1 VSLRS
6 LLGLAQDDPGGSR
19 LAREGGHAF
28 VSASLRPYLIAGLAE
43 IGVGGST
50 GARPTLVVVGDD
62 RAAREL
68 AADLR
73 AWLAP
78 RRVRYYP
85 SRGVTYESHLTP
97 PAHLIGLRVAA
108 LDALLAEKSTDER
121 AGGPP
126 VVVVSAVALS
136 EKVPDPAL
144 RPRSFTLRRGE
155 LLDLEECAN
164 ELAAAGYE
172 RADQVEERGQFAMR
186 GGILD
191 IFPATEERAVR
202 VDMFDVEIE
211 SLRWFST
218 FTQRSLGEVEEVEI
232 APAAELAAEHR
243 ELAEI
248 AALEDASERPDIAE
262 LLPVERFGA
271 LLDLLKAGGEE
282 QDGGGGGV
290 GRQATEV
297 IVAAEEELDPVLHDH
312 WSDVC
317 AAFHDADAHHLYVSP
332 EEVRAALQ
340 ERTRIWLSSLASGQ
354 ELELRAQSADTAAR
368 SLAEAEPQL
377 EKLVRSGY
385 RTVVTFP
392 HRGEGER
399 AAYNL
404 ARLKA
409 TWMGAPPTPGR
420 RAGETPE
427 ADTAGDSGS
436 AATRESSSPMA
447 GVDVTA
453 APLEPSLRFAV
464 ASLREGF
471 IAPSLKLAVFPEHR
485 LLRRR
490 RAERPEAS
498 GDGRPR
504 RGALRSFTE
513 LRTGDI
519 VVHEDHGVARFAG
532 FETRTVAGVTRDYLY
547 LEYQGD
553 DRVYAPTEQLAKI
566 SRYLGGA
573 PRRNGVV
580 GDHPPLSKLG
590 GSRWEAMKSRARR
603 AAQELAGELLALY
616 AERRRRAGHAFEPDS
631 EWERELEQR
640 FPYTETPDQRDAI
653 EAVKADMEGPRPM
666 DRLICGDVGY
676 GKTEVALRAAFKAA
690 TQGKQVLM
698 LAPTTILAQQ
708 HFGTFSER
716 LADYPVTIDHVSR
729 FRTPAEQKE
738 AIAGFAKGGVDIL
751 IGTHRV
757 LSRDVRAKD
766 LGLLVVDEE
775 QRFGVKQKELLRQLK
790 LKVDVI
796 SMSATPIPRTLQMSL
811 AGLRD
816 ISVIETPPE
825 GRRPVRTYVGEYEE
839 ELVKGA
845 IMREH
850 DRGGQAFFMH
860 NRVES
865 IDETAERLRALC
877 PGVRF
882 AVAHGQMG
890 EGELESVMM
899 DYLRG
904 GAEVLVCTSIIES
917 GIDIPQANTLIVE
930 HADAFGLAQLYQ
942 IRGRVGRS
950 RERAYAYLLY
960 DSAAALT
967 PEAAQRLSALSDYTE
982 LGSGFKIA
990 MRDLEIRGAGNL
1002 LGDEQSGHVA
1012 ALGFE
1017 LYMQMLD
1024 EAVREGASADSD
1036 PAHPGMPE
1044 EELPE
1049 PVRLDVNVD
1058 AYVPPDYVPYEQ
1070 AKIEIHR
1077 RVAGALEV
1085 ADVERLREELED
1097 RFGPVPEPLTNLL
1110 ELQRARIK
1118 LGQAGARAVSF
1129 RGDRLAVTPIDLDSA
1144 RARRL
1149 REQLP
1154 EALYESGRSQ
1164 VSVRVPREGPERFP
1178 AVVRAADV
1186 LLSVV
1191 REAA

>member
-1 VSLRS
+1 MADSGALRS
-6 LLGLAQDDPGGSR
+6 LLGLVQDDEPTLR

-28 VSASLRPYLIAGLAE
+28 VSSSLRPYSIAALAE
-43 IGVGGST
+43 IDADAR
-50 GARPTLVVVGDD
+50 ARPTLVVVGDD
-62 RAAREL
+62 RAARDL
-68 AADLR
+68 AVDLR

-85 SRGVTYESHLTP
+85 SRGVAYESHLAP
-97 PAHLIGLRVAA
+97 PAHLVGLRVAA
-108 LDALLAEKSTDER
+108 LDALLGSDGASAEH
-121 AGGPP
+121 GQP

-136 EKVPDPAL
+136 EKVPDPQL
-144 RPRSFTLRRGE
+144 RPHSFTLRVGE
-155 LLDLEECAN
+155 LLDLDECAA
-164 ELAAAGYE
+164 ELVGAGYE
-172 RADQVEERGQFAMR
+172 RADQVEERGQFALR
-186 GGILD
+186 GGLLD
-191 IFPATEERAVR
+191 VFPATEDRAVR

-218 FTQRSLGEVEEVEI
+218 FTQRSLGEVREVEI
-232 APAAELAAEHR
+232 APAAELAIEHR

-248 AALEDASERPDIAE
+248 AAATGAFSAAKGEDAERPDIAE

-271 LLDLLKAGGEE
+271 LLDLIGPDAEL
-282 QDGGGGGV
+282 
-290 GRQATEV
+290 
-297 IVAAEEELDPVLHDH
+297 IVAAEEELQPVLNDH

-317 AAFHDADAHHLYVSP
+317 AAFGDEDAHHLYVNP
-332 EEVRAALQ
+332 ESIHETLARRA
-340 ERTRIWLSSLASGQ
+340 RIWLSGMLSGQ
-354 ELELRAQSADTAAR
+354 EIELRAQSADTMAR

-385 RTVVTFP
+385 RTVVAFP
-392 HRGEGER
+392 RRGEGER
-399 AAYNL
+399 AAFNL
-404 ARLKA
+404 GRMKA
-409 TWMGAPPTPGR
+409 TWLAEDVD
-420 RAGETPE
+420 AGHQ
-427 ADTAGDSGS
+427 
-436 AATRESSSPMA
+436 
-447 GVDVTA
+447 V
-453 APLEPSLRFAV
+453 LEPSLRFTA

-471 IAPSLKLAVFPEHR
+471 VAPQLKLAVFPEHR

-490 RAERPEAS
+490 RGGGAS
-498 GDGRPR
+498 SESPARGGGVR

-532 FETRTVAGVTRDYLY
+532 FETRTVASVTRDYLY

-553 DRVYAPTEQLAKI
+553 DRVFVPTDQLAKI
-566 SRYLGGA
+566 SRYVGAGGE
-573 PRRNGVV
+573 
-580 GDHPPLSKLG
+580 HPPLSKLG
-590 GSRWEAMKSRARR
+590 GTRWDTMKARARR
-603 AAQELAGELLALY
+603 AAQELAGELLSLY
-616 AERRRRAGHAFEPDS
+616 AERKRRSGHAFEADS
-631 EWERELEQR
+631 EWQREFEER
-640 FPYTETPDQRDAI
+640 FPFTETPDQRDAI
-653 EAVKADMEGPRPM
+653 ELVKADMEAPRPM

-690 TQGKQVLM
+690 GDGKQVLM
-698 LAPTTILAQQ
+698 LVPTTILAQQ
-708 HFGTFSER
+708 HYGTFAER
-716 LADYPVTIDHVSR
+716 LADYPFTIEHVSR
-729 FRTPAEQKE
+729 FRTAAEQKE
-738 AIAGFAKGGVDIL
+738 AIKGFAEGRVDIL

-766 LGLLVVDEE
+766 LGLLIVDEE

-825 GRRPVRTYVGEYEE
+825 GRRPVKTYVGEYEE
-839 ELVKGA
+839 ELVKRA
-845 IMREH
+845 IERE
-850 DRGGQAFFMH
+850 REREGQAFFLH

-865 IDETAERLRALC
+865 IEETAERLRALC
-877 PGVRF
+877 PGMRF

-890 EGELESVMM
+890 EGELEAVMM

-904 GAEVLVCTSIIES
+904 GADVLVCTSIIES

-950 RERAYAYLLY
+950 RERAYAYLMY

-967 PEAAQRLSALSDYTE
+967 PEAAQRLSALSDHTE
-982 LGSGFKIA
+982 LGAGFKIA

-1024 EAVREGASADSD
+1024 EAVKAAEPELEG
-1036 PAHPGMPE
+1036 E
-1044 EELPE
+1044 TLPD
-1049 PVRLDVNVD
+1049 PVRLDVSVD
-1058 AYVPPDYVPYEQ
+1058 AYVPADYVPYEQ

-1085 ADVERLREELED
+1085 ADIERLREELTD
-1097 RFGPVPEPLTNLL
+1097 RFGPPPEPVENMLA
-1110 ELQRARIK
+1110 LQRARIK
-1118 LGQAGARAVSF
+1118 FGQAGARTVSF
-1129 RGDRLAVTPIDLDSA
+1129 HGDRLAVVPIELDSV
-1144 RARRL
+1144 RAKRL
-1149 REQLP
+1149 REALP
-1154 EALYESGRSQ
+1154 GALYEASRSQ
-1164 VSVRVPREGPERFP
+1164 VSVRVPKDGTERFP
-1178 AVVRAADV
+1178 SVVAAADA
-1186 LLSVV
+1186 LLALV

>member
-1 VSLRS
+1 MALRS
-6 LLGLAQDDPGGSR
+6 LLGLIEDDPAATT

-28 VSASLRPYLIAGLAE
+28 VSASLRPYLIAALSDRQPDAQPLH
-43 IGVGGST
+43 
-50 GARPTLVVVGDD
+50 PTLVVVGDD
-62 RAAREL
+62 RAARDL
-68 AADLR
+68 ASDLR
-73 AWLAP
+73 AWLEP

-85 SRGVTYESHLTP
+85 SRGVAYESHLAP
-97 PAHLIGLRVAA
+97 PPHLVGLRVAA
-108 LDALLAEKSTDER
+108 LDALLSAPASGEE
-121 AGGPP
+121 PP

-144 RPRSFTLRRGE
+144 RPRSFTLRVGE
-155 LLDLEECAN
+155 LLDLEECAA
-164 ELAAAGYE
+164 ELIAAGYE
-172 RADQVEERGQFAMR
+172 RVDQVGERGQFALR
-186 GGILD
+186 GGLLD
-191 IFPATEERAVR
+191 VFPATEDRAVR

-218 FTQRSLGEVEEVEI
+218 FTQRSLGDVSEVEV
-232 APAAELAAEHR
+232 APAAELAIEHR
-243 ELAEI
+243 ELAEM
-248 AALEDASERPDIAE
+248 AASEDQSDRPDVAE

-271 LLDLLKAGGEE
+271 LLDLLDAH
-282 QDGGGGGV
+282 
-290 GRQATEV
+290 TELL
-297 IVAAEEELDPVLHDH
+297 VAAEEECKPALSDH
-312 WSDVC
+312 WTDVC
-317 AAFHDADAHHLYVSP
+317 AAFADADAHHLYVSP
-332 EEVRAALQ
+332 QHIESALAGRA
-340 ERTRIWLSSLASGQ
+340 RIWLSSISGEQ
-354 ELELRAQSADTAAR
+354 PLQLRAQAADTAAR
-368 SLAEAEPQL
+368 SLAEAEPEL

-385 RTVVTFP
+385 RTVVAFP
-392 HRGEGER
+392 RRGEGER

-404 ARLKA
+404 GRMQA
-409 TWMGAPPTPGR
+409 TWL
-420 RAGETPE
+420 GE
-427 ADTAGDSGS
+427 D
-436 AATRESSSPMA
+436 
-447 GVDVTA
+447 VDVGRQV
-453 APLEPSLRFAV
+453 LEPSLRFAA

-471 IAPSLKLAVFPEHR
+471 VAPQLKLAIFPEHR

-490 RAERPEAS
+490 RAERS
-498 GDGRPR
+498 GVTPGQAGRGAPGGVR

-532 FETRTVAGVTRDYLY
+532 FETRTVAEVTRDYLY

-553 DRVYAPTEQLAKI
+553 DRVFVPTEQLAKI
-566 SRYLGGA
+566 SRYVGAGGE
-573 PRRNGVV
+573 
-580 GDHPPLSKLG
+580 HPPLSKLG
-590 GSRWEAMKSRARR
+590 GTRWETMKARARR
-603 AAQELAGELLALY
+603 AAQELAGELLSLY
-616 AERRRRAGHAFEPDS
+616 AERRRRAGYAFDPDS
-631 EWERELEQR
+631 DWQREFELR
-640 FPYTETPDQRDAI
+640 FPFTETPDQLEAI
-653 EAVKADMEGPRPM
+653 ELVKADMEAPRPM

-690 TQGKQVLM
+690 SQGKQVLM

-708 HFGTFSER
+708 HYGTFSER
-716 LADYPVTIDHVSR
+716 LADYPINVEHVSR
-729 FRTPAEQKE
+729 FRSAAEQRV
-738 AIAGFAKGGVDIL
+738 AIAGFAQGQVDIL

-766 LGLLVVDEE
+766 LGLLIVDEE

-790 LKVDVI
+790 LRVDVI

-811 AGLRD
+811 AGLRE

-825 GRRPVRTYVGEYEE
+825 GRRPVKTYVGEYEE
-839 ELVKGA
+839 ELVKRA
-845 IMREH
+845 ILREH
-850 DRGGQAFFMH
+850 ERDGQAFFLH

-882 AVAHGQMG
+882 AVAHGQMS
-890 EGELESVMM
+890 EGQLETVMM

-904 GAEVLVCTSIIES
+904 DHDVLVCTSIIES

-930 HADAFGLAQLYQ
+930 HADAFGLSQLYQ

-950 RERAYAYLLY
+950 RERAYSYLMY
-960 DSAAALT
+960 DSAAALS
-967 PEAAQRLSALSDYTE
+967 PDAAQRLAALSDYTE
-982 LGSGFKIA
+982 LGAGFRVA
-990 MRDLEIRGAGNL
+990 MRDLELRGAGNL

-1024 EAVREGASADSD
+1024 EAVRNAGAD
-1036 PAHPGMPE
+1036 E
-1044 EELPE
+1044 ERVLGEEDQDLPE

-1085 ADVERLREELED
+1085 AEVQQLHDELED
-1097 RFGPVPEPLTNLL
+1097 RFGPVPEPLENLL
-1110 ELQRARIK
+1110 ALQRARIK
-1118 LGQAGARAVSF
+1118 FGQAGASVVSF
-1129 RGDRLAVTPIDLDSA
+1129 RGDRLAVTPIELDSV

-1149 REQLP
+1149 REELP

-1164 VSVRVPREGPERFP
+1164 VSVRVPREGPARFP
-1178 AVVRAADV
+1178 TVVRAADV
-1186 LLSVV
+1186 LLSLK

>member
-1 VSLRS
+1 MALRS
-6 LLGLAQDDPGGSR
+6 LLGLIEEDASAQR
-19 LAREGGHAF
+19 LARDGGHAF
-28 VSASLRPYLIAGLAE
+28 VSSSLRPYAIAALADSGPAE
-43 IGVGGST
+43 Q
-50 GARPTLVVVGDD
+50 ARPTLVVVGDD
-62 RAAREL
+62 RAARDM

-85 SRGVTYESHLTP
+85 SRGVAYESHLTP
-97 PAHLIGLRVAA
+97 PAHLVGLRVAA
-108 LDALLAEKSTDER
+108 LDALLAARDTEAE
-121 AGGPP
+121 PP
-126 VVVVSAVALS
+126 VVVVVSAVALS

-144 RPRSFTLRRGE
+144 RPHSFTLRKGE
-155 LLDLEECAN
+155 LLDLDECAS
-164 ELAAAGYE
+164 ELVAAGYE
-172 RADQVEERGQFAMR
+172 RVEQVEERGQFALR
-186 GGILD
+186 GGLLD
-191 IFPATEERAVR
+191 VFPATEERAVR

-218 FTQRSLGEVEEVEI
+218 FTQRSLGDVDEVEI

-248 AALEDASERPDIAE
+248 AALEDQANRPDIAE

-271 LLDLLKAGGEE
+271 LLDLLGEDT
-282 QDGGGGGV
+282 QLL
-290 GRQATEV
+290 
-297 IVAAEEELDPVLHDH
+297 VAAEEELVPALSDH
-312 WSDVC
+312 WTDVC
-317 AAFHDADAHHLYVSP
+317 AAFKDEDAHHLYVSP
-332 EEVRAALQ
+332 EQIEAALK
-340 ERTRIWLSSLASGQ
+340 ERARIWLSSISSGQ
-354 ELELRAQSADTAAR
+354 EIELRAQTADTAAR
-368 SLAEAEPQL
+368 SLGEAEPEL

-385 RTVVTFP
+385 RTVVAFP
-392 HRGEGER
+392 QRGEGER

-404 ARLKA
+404 GRLQA
-409 TWMGAPPTPGR
+409 TWL
-420 RAGETPE
+420 GE
-427 ADTAGDSGS
+427 
-436 AATRESSSPMA
+436 
-447 GVDVTA
+447 GVDVGHQV
-453 APLEPSLRFAV
+453 LEPSLRFV
-464 ASLREGF
+464 TASLREGF
-471 IAPSLKLAVFPEHR
+471 VAPQLKLAVYPEHR

-490 RAERPEAS
+490 RA
-498 GDGRPR
+498 GRGAGPDRRQQGGGQGGPR

-532 FETRTVAGVTRDYLY
+532 FETRTVANVTRDYLY

-553 DRVYAPTEQLAKI
+553 DKVFVPTDQLTKI
-566 SRYLGGA
+566 SRYVGGGGERA
-573 PRRNGVV
+573 G
-580 GDHPPLSKLG
+580 GPPLSKLG
-590 GSRWEAMKSRARR
+590 GTRWDTMKARARR
-603 AAQELAGELLALY
+603 AAQELAGELLSLY
-616 AERRRRAGHAFEPDS
+616 AERRRRMGHAFQADS
-631 EWERELEQR
+631 DWQREFEER
-640 FPYTETPDQRDAI
+640 FPFTETPDQREAI
-653 EAVKADMEGPRPM
+653 ELVKADMEAPQPM

-690 TQGKQVLM
+690 NEGKQVLM
-698 LAPTTILAQQ
+698 LVPTTILAQQ
-708 HFGTFSER
+708 HYGTFTER
-716 LADYPVTIDHVSR
+716 LADYPFTLEHVSR
-729 FRTPAEQKE
+729 FRSAAEQKA
-738 AIAGFAKGGVDIL
+738 AIKGFAAGSVDIL

-766 LGLLVVDEE
+766 LGLLIVDEE

-811 AGLRD
+811 AGLRN

-825 GRRPVRTYVGEYEE
+825 GRRPVKTYVGEYEE
-839 ELVKGA
+839 ELVKRA

-850 DRGGQAFFMH
+850 ERDGQAFFLH
-860 NRVES
+860 NRVET
-865 IDETAERLRALC
+865 IEETAERLRAMC

-890 EGELESVMM
+890 EGELEEVMM

-904 GAEVLVCTSIIES
+904 GADVLVCTSIIES

-982 LGSGFKIA
+982 LGAGFKIA

-1024 EAVREGASADSD
+1024 EAVSAAGEEDDANGS
-1036 PAHPGMPE
+1036 HPP

-1058 AYVPPDYVPYEQ
+1058 AYVPADYVPYEQ
-1070 AKIEIHR
+1070 AKIEVHR
-1077 RVAGALEV
+1077 RVAGAFEV
-1085 ADVERLREELED
+1085 ADVEGLREELQD
-1097 RFGPVPEPLTNLL
+1097 RFGPVPEPLENLL
-1110 ELQRARIK
+1110 ALQRARIK
-1118 LGQAGARAVSF
+1118 FGEAGVRTVSF
-1129 RGDRLAVTPIDLDSA
+1129 RGDRLAVTPVELDSG
-1144 RARRL
+1144 RAKRL
-1149 REQLP
+1149 HEQLP

-1164 VSVRVPREGPERFP
+1164 VSVRVPKDGKERFP
-1178 AVVRAADV
+1178 SVVKAADV
-1186 LLSVV
+1186 LLAIT